1 MYHTEEKTAQII
13 TAWGNYMFRV
23 SDAPA
28 DMMLSKQYPGF
39 LSGEKKMLLGSW
51 HFYSLFYF
59 NEVTAVEW
67 NIDISLVNEKERSAH
82 FWESKQKSCF

>member
-1 MYHTEEKTAQII
+1 
-13 TAWGNYMFRV
+13 
-23 SDAPA
+23 
-28 DMMLSKQYPGF
+28 
-39 LSGEKKMLLGSW
+39 MLLGSW

-67 NIDISLVNEKERSAH
+67 NVDISLVNEKELSAH